1 MVCNYEINIFL
12 IIHRYDIY
20 FNRAAPTLVS
30 AATSATLAP
39 SASPMGSVKA
49 FILAGLLRVI
59 TATCTVQCVQYS
71 TVRYSTATATSP
83 SRSWWRLTRL
93 PEVEQ
98 LRDWRHRGGR
108 LEDRS
113 LLLHTRMFIFAI
125 LATLSLLT
133 GHCCQP
139 RITTADDGEMFF
151 GPTRSF
157 SI

>member
-1 MVCNYEINIFL
+1 MLLLISIKYGQIFGGLFIVCNYEINIFL

-71 TVRYSTATATSP
+71 TVQYSHLALA
-83 SRSWWRLTRL
+83 LV
-93 PEVEQ
+93 VEA
-98 LRDWRHRGGR
+98 DEAAGGGAASR
-108 LEDRS
+108 LETSGWETGGQKPPATHPNVHVCYPDNTITAHWS
-113 LLLHTRMFIFAI
+113 LSASNHNGR
-125 LATLSLLT
+125 
-133 GHCCQP
+133 
-139 RITTADDGEMFF
+139 
-151 GPTRSF
+151 
-157 SI
+157 